1 MPISIFRE
9 VYVSFQQLRR
19 RLIAFNTYRR
29 LTHNMEKRFE
39 SIKDEEELDRLGHT
53 CIICRDQLDLS
64 GGCKKLPC
72 GHAFHTHCLREWLV
86 QQQTCPTCRSDIA
99 AGEARR
105 KKELERERAAA
116 AAAAAAVQRGEGGD
130 ATDTAEVNGVV
141 EDGAVSAGANAEQS
155 QTDTSTADTSTT
167 QPGVSQKES
176 QQALDQS
183 GAASNTAIATS
194 PQPKQ
199 SDESKSTPDDLLPAG
214 WTAHVDD
221 RSGRIYYFNKVL
233 GKSSWDNPGVPV
245 AGQHEVANALGRALA
260 ANRSSAQFPCLY
272 RVTFPA
278 GAPVFPSTHSP
289 SPHTNGMMAS
299 TQPPPR
305 IIPCGKL
312 VVCLAIEYWPMPF
325 QEAMLCTPDGY
336 VRSRDVERFMML
348 GSREELGTTKAASAL
363 GLAH

>member
-1 MPISIFRE
+1 
-9 VYVSFQQLRR
+9 
-19 RLIAFNTYRR
+19 
-29 LTHNMEKRFE
+29 MEKRFE
-39 SIKDEEELDRLGHT
+39 SIKDEEELNRLGHT

-105 KKELERERAAA
+105 KKELERERAAEA
-116 AAAAAAVQRGEGGD
+116 AEAAGQRGEGGD
-130 ATDTAEVNGVV
+130 ATNNTDSSEVVS
-141 EDGAVSAGANAEQS
+141 DGALSAGANAEQS
-155 QTDTSTADTSTT
+155 QTDKSTADTSTT
-167 QPGVSQKES
+167 QPGASQKES

-183 GAASNTAIATS
+183 GAASNTATVTS

-199 SDESKSTPDDLLPAG
+199 PDESKSTPDDSNSS
-214 WTAHVDD
+214 WTVHVDD
-221 RSGRIYYFNKVL
+221 RSGRTYYFNKVL
-233 GKSSWDNPGVPV
+233 GKSSWTNPGVPV
-245 AGQHEVANALGRALA
+245 AGPHEVDALDRAMA
-260 ANRSSAQFPCLY
+260 ANRASAQFPCLY

-278 GAPVFPSTHSP
+278 GAPVFPASNSSSP
-289 SPHTNGMMAS
+289 YTNGMIAS

-305 IIPCGKL
+305 IIPCGKM
-312 VVCLAIEYWPMPF
+312 VVCLAIEYWPLPF
-325 QEAMLCTPDGY
+325 QEAMLCTPEGY

-348 GSREELGTTKAASAL
+348 GSQEQSGTTKAASAM